1 MNGKSTMLGLRPT
14 FLRRCTR
21 RWFSSKDS
29 SRNDTGVLT
38 DYHFTPM
45 GESDLIPR
53 SRVSL
58 LSKEML
64 ESKQM
69 GIRGLSRM
77 GFRMISGDFL
87 YGPIAIFPKAVL
99 SWRVLTPADINEQSI
114 EFFTLLEPK
123 LDVLV
128 VGPGDQKNVDAVRR
142 RITPVLIKHKIGLEI
157 MNTEDAVATFNFLN
171 AECRY
176 VAAALY
182 PPDDMVITDAEYG
195 RALNLIKN
203 WDELDENPLLVGID
217 STLSRTRDVIKK
229 LWDGRETRSIENMLN
244 AEEREYIKKKADNK
258 FIKDLP
264 SASKQIKD
272 K

>member
-1 MNGKSTMLGLRPT
+1 MLGLRRIL
-14 FLRRCTR
+14 LRCYAR
-21 RWFSSKDS
+21 RLFSSKDS

-38 DYHFTPM
+38 EYHLTPM
-45 GESDLIPR
+45 GDSDLSPR
-53 SRVSL
+53 SRLSL

-77 GFRMISGDFL
+77 GFRMIDGTFL
-87 YGPIAIFPKAVL
+87 YGPIAVFPKVVL
-99 SWRVLTPADINEQSI
+99 SWRVLTPNDINEESI

-128 VGPGDQKNVDAVRR
+128 VGPGDQKSVDPVRR
-142 RITPVLIKHKIGLEI
+142 RIAAVLSKNKIGLEI
-157 MNTEDAVATFNFLN
+157 MNTEEAIATFNFLN

-182 PPDDMVITDAEYG
+182 PPDDIVITDAEYG

-203 WDELDENPLLVGID
+203 WDELEENPLLVGID

-229 LWDGRETRSIENMLN
+229 LWDGRETKSIENMLSV
-244 AEEREYIKKKADNK
+244 EERKYIVDRKQKKKFIGNK
-258 FIKDLP
+258 ESERKLIE
-264 SASKQIKD
+264 D

>member
-1 MNGKSTMLGLRPT
+1 MSGLRPT

-38 DYHFTPM
+38 EYHFTPM
-45 GESDLIPR
+45 GDSDVSPR
-53 SRVSL
+53 SRISL

-77 GFRMISGDFL
+77 GFRMINGDFL

-142 RITPVLIKHKIGLEI
+142 RITPILSKHKIGLEI

-217 STLSRTRDVIKK
+217 STLSRTRDVIRK
-229 LWDGRETRSIENMLN
+229 LWDGRKTRSIENMLN
-244 AEEREYIKKKADNK
+244 AEESEYIKDKADNK

-264 SASKQIKD
+264 SASKLIKD